1 MGQFE
6 FESSRRAWPFTT
18 PAWCEIA
25 RQCWYVVRFFVH
37 VAMHGKVS
45 TDPQGTSDLD
55 ECPSPRIMVTHLP
68 WRYLPQA
75 VKDGKVKVRHYNSYG
90 LLTLDLSCI
99 LSCVNN
105 C

>member
-1 MGQFE
+1 MGQVE
-6 FESSRRAWPFTT
+6 FESSQRAWPITT
-18 PAWCEIA
+18 TSAWCGNMMLIFCTIIL
-25 RQCWYVVRFFVH
+25 R